1 METNQITPTGVQ
13 QSSNLKLS
21 DERKHIYKFLL
32 APFSFESSNHFTK
45 VHKRKFLSFGCIHEF
60 R

>member
-1 METNQITPTGVQ
+1 METNQINPAGEQ
-13 QSSNLKLS
+13 HSSNLKLS
-21 DERKHIYKFLL
+21 DERKHIYKFIL

-45 VHKRKFLSFGCIHEF
+45 VHKRKFLSFGSIHVF